1 MLLLLYII
9 IPPNIIFMDQQQP
22 TIDDLILALPLVEKV
37 PVVAL
42 KSLLDE
48 R

>member
-1 MLLLLYII
+1 
-9 IPPNIIFMDQQQP
+9 MDQQQP